1 MKRDTTR
8 GATRSWL
15 PRGLAPLG
23 ALLVLVVLAL
33 NLSGV
38 VIARAAGYN
47 WATFT
52 DNANLFKQAG
62 KNDIATAAQQSGLR
76 VYIVTTNQKFSSSN
90 AWHSWVTDQ
99 ARHEGDRGAVTIGFL
114 DARGNSHSIYAVTG
128 PNTGLTARQAGQG
141 VDSARATFNSSG
153 VTAGVIQTIHN
164 YQSYGASSPGGS
176 GAPANSN
183 TGQGTGSVAPASSG
197 SQGFSFGWLI
207 PVIIVLAIAFVAF
220 RLLRP
225 RRPVVPPYNPNLSGG
240 PYGNPNNQVGPGG
253 YGNQVGPGGYVNQP
267 GSYVNQPG
275 GYVGPN
281 YGNNRSGGLG
291 SGLAGG
297 LAGGVVGGVVGSAIG
312 NELFD
317 HDRDGNGNDGNNAGG
332 GNYGGDP
339 NATNTG
345 VTDTQN
351 AQDAQGSW
359 DTSGGG
365 SWGGDSGSGG
375 GDSGGSWG
383 GDSGGGGDGGGGG
396 GDGGSW

>member
-1 MKRDTTR
+1 MMKRDTTR

-15 PRGLAPLG
+15 PPLG

-33 NLSGV
+33 NLSGGV
-38 VIARAAGYN
+38 VVRAAGYN

-52 DNANLFKQAG
+52 DNAKLFTQTG
-62 KNDIATAAQQSGLR
+62 KNDIATTARQANLR
-76 VYIVTTNQKFSSSN
+76 VYIVTTGQSFSTRG
-90 AWHSWVTDQ
+90 AWHTWLTNQ
-99 ARHEGDRGAVTIGFL
+99 ARQEGDRGAVTIGFL
-114 DARGNSHSIYAVTG
+114 DAGGKQHDIYAVHG
-128 PNTGLTARQAGQG
+128 PDTGLTNAQTGQG
-141 VDSARATFNSSG
+141 VNSAQATFKSSG
-153 VTAGVIQTIHN
+153 VTAGVIQMIHN
-164 YQSYGASSPGGS
+164 YQSYGASSPGAGS
-176 GAPANSN
+176 APANSN
-183 TGQGTGSVAPASSG
+183 TGQGTGSAAPANSG
-197 SQGFSFGWLI
+197 SQGFGFGWLI

-240 PYGNPNNQVGPGG
+240 PYGNPNNQVGPNYGNQVGPG
-253 YGNQVGPGGYVNQP
+253 YGNQVGPGG
-267 GSYVNQPG
+267 YVNQPG

-281 YGNNRSGGLG
+281 YGNNRGGGLG

-317 HDRDGNGNDGNNAGG
+317 HDRDGNDGNNAGG

-339 NATNTG
+339 NATNPG

-365 SWGGDSGSGG
+365 SWGGDSGGGG

-383 GDSGGGGDGGGGG
+383 GDSGGGGDGGGG
-396 GDGGSW
+396 DGGSW